1 MSLLIFM
8 TLSSFCAMFLNK
20 KDQAV
25 AMTNSFGIWSVFS
38 LTYWVGSGVSWES
51 LSNLFCV
58 DIFSSSLVTLSLWV
72 CGISVLVSSSMINLR
87 GLFNSFWVLVTVLC
101 FLLVQSFMVN
111 TLAMFYVLFES
122 TLVPMIMII
131 GIWGSQFE
139 RVPSIQYIAGYTMA
153 GSFPLLLVIASME
166 VYTGS
171 SFIWSIAIKHSVEGV
186 IWVFCFLGFLIKLPA
201 FPFHTWLPK
210 AHVQAPVGGSVILA
224 GILLKLGGYGITRF
238 MMVFSYTLEP
248 FGILVIT
255 LSLYGS
261 VYGALMCIRQSDVK
275 SLIAFS
281 SVSHMAFPVIGLFS
295 CTEVGLVGAYIML
308 VSHGFISSGL
318 FVLCGITSELVHSRK
333 IKALN
338 NAVRLLPE
346 LGFFWLVAIMMN
358 LGVPPCPVIIS
369 EVLCV
374 LSAIAIWPRI
384 FIPLLLYLILS
395 GAYSFSLYC
404 QLTETWTKS
413 DKSLLFSE
421 MAIKDVDAL
430 FFLLYPLAEVLF
442 KWDLWSMV

>member
-8 TLSSFCAMFLNK
+8 TLSSFCVMFLNK
-20 KDQAV
+20 KDQIM
-25 AMTNSFGIWSVFS
+25 AMVNSFGVWSAFS
-38 LTYWVGSGVSWES
+38 LTYWAGSGVSWES
-51 LSNLFCV
+51 LSNLFCI
-58 DIFSSSLVTLSLWV
+58 DIFSSSLITLTLWV
-72 CGISVLVSSSMINLR
+72 CGISILVSSSMLNLR
-87 GLFNSFWVLVTVLC
+87 GMFNSFWVLVTLLC

-166 VYTGS
+166 VYSGS
-171 SFIWSIAIKHSVEGV
+171 SFIWFISVKNSFEGV
-186 IWVFCFLGFLIKLPA
+186 FWLFCFLGFLIKLPA

-224 GILLKLGGYGITRF
+224 GILLKLGGYGITRL
-238 MMVFSYTLEP
+238 MMLFSYTLEP
-248 FGILVIT
+248 VGILVISF
-255 LSLYGS
+255 SLYGS
-261 VYGALMCIRQSDVK
+261 VYGALMCIRQNDVK
-275 SLIAFS
+275 KLIAFS

-333 IKALN
+333 VKMMN
-338 NAVRLLPE
+338 KGVRLIPQLAI
-346 LGFFWLVAIMMN
+346 FWLVALMAN

-369 EVLCV
+369 EVLSV
-374 LSAIAIWPRI
+374 LSAIAIWPWV
-384 FIPLLLYLILS
+384 FVPLLLYLILS
-395 GAYSFSLYC
+395 GVYSFSLYC
-404 QLTETWTKS
+404 QLTESSSKMNME
-413 DKSLLFSE
+413 LLFSE
-421 MAIKDVDAL
+421 VQAKDIHAL
-430 FFLLYPLAEVLF
+430 VFLFYPLAEVLF